1 MNRIYYLL
9 CFSLIVLSSCKGTK
23 TTTGARIKRLSAEK
37 IIANHYN
44 RSFNFET
51 LNARVKIRYDDGKNS
66 YSPSATLRIEKDK
79 TIWVSVKMLGITL
92 AKALITPEKVSYYE
106 KIDNT
111 YFEGDFKGLS
121 EWLGT
126 DELDYDKVQQML
138 VGQALFNLRDDTY
151 KSSISEL
158 GYQLQPKS
166 ELALFERLFLIHPD
180 SFKIAAQQ
188 LKQSIENRNLRIDYR
203 SYQKIG
209 NQDFP
214 KEINIEAM
222 QGNAK
227 TTIGIEYRAV
237 DYNARVSFPFRIPS
251 GYKEITIQ

>member
-1 MNRIYYLL
+1 MNRIVYLL
-9 CFSLIVLSSCKGTK
+9 CFSMIVLSSCKGTK
-23 TTTGARIKRLSAEK
+23 ATTGVRIKKLSAEK
-37 IIANHYN
+37 VIANHYN

-51 LNARVKIRYDDGKNS
+51 LNARVRVKYDDGKNS

-79 TIWVSVKMLGITL
+79 TIWISVKMLGITL

-111 YFEGDFKGLS
+111 YFEGDFKVLS

-138 VGQALFNLRDDTY
+138 VGQALFNLRDDKY
-151 KSSISEL
+151 KSSIL
-158 GYQLQPKS
+158 DQGYKLQPKAQA
-166 ELALFERLFLIHPD
+166 ALFERLFLIRPD
-180 SFKIAAQQ
+180 SFKMASQQ
-188 LKQSIENRNLRIDYR
+188 LKQPIDNRNLTIDYS

-214 KEINIEAM
+214 KEISIKAM
-222 QGNAK
+222 QGNQK
-227 TTIGIEYRAV
+227 TRIGIEYRAV
-237 DYNARVSFPFRIPS
+237 DYNPRVSFPFKIPS